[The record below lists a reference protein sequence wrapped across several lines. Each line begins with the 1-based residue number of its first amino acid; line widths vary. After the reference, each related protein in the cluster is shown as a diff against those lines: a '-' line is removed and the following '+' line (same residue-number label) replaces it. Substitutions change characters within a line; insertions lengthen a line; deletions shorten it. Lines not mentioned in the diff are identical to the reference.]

1 MSVTLRQRYMLLS
14 VFVTLTILLT
24 GFYLH
29 NNLRPLTSLHPPEPP
44 LPTETGPKHPIY
56 KTSKPPKSYPIID
69 NFPLAL
75 NAHSASELP
84 PIPKWNQPPNPHVPE
99 KTPLLIGFTRNWRL
113 LQQVVVSYI
122 TAGWPPEDIYVVENT
137 GVMHSNKDGQ
147 LSLQNPFFLNH
158 TRLNMLGVNI
168 LITPTLFT
176 FAQIQNYFLWTAIEN
191 QWPTYFWSHMD
202 LAILSFEDQWIASH
216 PDELHPSPLNFPSLY
231 DHCITALRN
240 VTTPNPETGLVTPW
254 ALEFFSY
261 DRLALVNTDSY
272 QKVGGWDTMIPFY
285 GTDCDMHERLAME
298 GFEMRDWPAG
308 AIWDVASSLDDL
320 EVLYRKK
327 GGPVPSFVDPN
338 AIEEELAQI
347 NTTTSDSSPTEPDN
361 TSNLQPRDIN
371 LNLGTLFSDKK
382 HKQWHDEPIA
392 QESWKKLLEVLDR
405 MGWSKGANKNGRNTW
420 QGRQVGGVNDPYYR
434 DSEGFELGIQ
444 MQIEHGRKVFA
455 EKWGHRD
462 CDLRAQ
468 GLGPG
473 DAWRVVR
480 DW

>member
-1 MSVTLRQRYMLLS
+1 MMSITLRQRYMILS
-14 VFVTLTILLT
+14 IFVASTILLT
-24 GFYLH
+24 GFYLR
-29 NNLRPLTSLHPPEPP
+29 NTIKPLTSLLPSPPKPIE
-44 LPTETGPKHPIY
+44 TDTGPKHPKY
-56 KTSKPPKSYPIID
+56 KPIQPPKSYPIVD

-168 LITPTLFT
+168 LITPTLYT
-176 FAQIQNYFLWTAIEN
+176 FAQVQNYFLWTAVEN
-191 QWPTYFWSHMD
+191 KWPAYFWSHMD
-202 LAILSFEDQWIASH
+202 LAVLSFEDRYHDAH
-216 PDELHPSPLNFPSLY
+216 PEDLNPSPNDFQSLY
-231 DHCITALRN
+231 NHCVSALRN
-240 VTTPNPETGLVTPW
+240 VTSPSPETGLVKPW

-261 DRLALVNTDSY
+261 DRLALVNTDAY
-272 QKVGGWDTMIPFY
+272 QKVGGWDTLIPFY

-298 GFEMRDWPAG
+298 GFEIRDWDAG
-308 AIWDVASSLDDL
+308 AIWDIASSLDDL

-327 GGPVPSFVDPN
+327 GGPEPSFVDPN
-338 AIEEELAQI
+338 AIEEELAQLSS
-347 NTTTSDSSPTEPDN
+347 TLSSLSPSSPTSQPG
-361 TSNLQPRDIN
+361 PRD
-371 LNLGTLFSDKK
+371 LGLSSLFPSSKTRE
-382 HKQWHDEPIA
+382 WHDEPIA
-392 QESWKKLLEVLDR
+392 QESWKKILDVLDH
-405 MGWSKGANKNGRNTW
+405 MGHSKVANKNGRNTW
-420 QGRQVGGVNDPYYR
+420 QGRQVGGQDDPYYR
-434 DSEGFELGIQ
+434 DSEGFEIGIQ
-444 MQIEHGRKVFA
+444 MTIEHGRRVFA

-468 GLGPG
+468 GLVAK
-473 DAWRVVR
+473 DAWRVEK

>member
-1 MSVTLRQRYMLLS
+1 MAITLRQRYMLLS
-14 VFVTLTILLT
+14 VFVASTILLT
-24 GFYLH
+24 GFYL
-29 NNLRPLTSLHPPEPP
+29 LDSIRPLTSLAPPSEPI
-44 LPTETGPKHPIY
+44 ETGPKHPKY
-56 KTSKPPKSYPIID
+56 KTLKPPKSYPIVD

-122 TAGWPPEDIYVVENT
+122 TAGWPPSDIYVVENT
-137 GVMHSNKDGQ
+137 GVMNSNKDGQ

-158 TRLNMLGVNI
+158 TRLHMLGVNV
-168 LITPTLFT
+168 LIAPTLLT
-176 FAQIQNYFLWTAIEN
+176 FSQVQNYFLWTAIEN
-191 QWPTYFWSHMD
+191 KWPTYFWSHMD
-202 LAILSFEDQWIASH
+202 LAILSFEDRWIDAH
-216 PDELHPSPLNFPSLY
+216 PDNVNPSPKKFQSLY
-231 DHCITALRN
+231 DHCVSALRN
-240 VTTPNPETGLVTPW
+240 VTTPNPETGVVKPW

-261 DRLALVNTDSY
+261 DRLALVNTESY
-272 QKVGGWDTMIPFY
+272 QKVGGWDTLIPFY

-327 GGPVPSFVDPN
+327 EGPDPSFIDPN
-338 AIEEELAQI
+338 AVEEELARADS
-347 NTTTSDSSPTEPDN
+347 NSTTDASLPSEKH
-361 TSNLQPRDIN
+361 PRDLSSRN
-371 LNLGTLFSDKK
+371 LFSDKN
-382 HKQWHDEPIA
+382 HREWTDEPVA
-392 QESWKKLLEVLDR
+392 QESWRKLLDVLDH
-405 MGWSKGANKNGRNTW
+405 MGNSKVANKNGRNTW
-420 QGRQVGGVNDPYYR
+420 QGRQVGGQNDPYYR
-434 DSEGFELGIQ
+434 DSEGFEIGIQ
-444 MQIEHGRKVFA
+444 MSIEHGRRVFA

-468 GLGPG
+468 GLVPG
-473 DAWRVVR
+473 DAWRVER